1 MSVRPTN
8 VSCGASKRYVGD
20 GLVDWWGIA
29 TQTQPNPTLTTL
41 NYHPTTSQARQC
53 AIDPFWGLPTEWE
66 RLRRLEEER
75 RRIWEARIG
84 DRRTRMVQIGEAK
97 SDTKDETEH
106 IRNCR
111 QGDYFGPV
119 DTFGRLIDPH
129 TGKPGAFPDENPML
143 RM

>member
-1 MSVRPTN
+1 M
-8 VSCGASKRYVGD
+8 AD
-20 GLVDWWGIA
+20 GLTVDWWGLA